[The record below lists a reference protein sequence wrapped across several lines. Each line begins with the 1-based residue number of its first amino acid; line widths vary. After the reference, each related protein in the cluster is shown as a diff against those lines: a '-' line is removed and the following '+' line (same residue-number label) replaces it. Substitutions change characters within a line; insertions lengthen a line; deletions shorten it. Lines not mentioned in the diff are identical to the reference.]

1 MQEFIFGTLSSLP
14 QRQAQDQAQRCGVR
28 HRQPTPPPPNQELP
42 IIVTVALPYPIDRV
56 VCHLTEPTATAVP
69 LQWARTE
76 WDLVNWQYQQV
87 WQGALP
93 GHADGVIVRYTVRAY
108 PAQGGDTVPA
118 NDERDEEGTVYAYQV
133 GRAQLPEWSRTAI
146 IYQVFPDRFAPG
158 GGRRWNAVNSLSDIY
173 GGTLRGIIEK
183 LDYIADLG
191 FNCLWLNPFFPDE
204 THHGYHATDYFQVN
218 SRLGTLDDIRELVH
232 EAHRRG
238 LRVLLDFVA
247 NHWGSGHATFQA
259 AQSDAH
265 SPYASWYRW
274 KAWPHEYETFFGVKD
289 LPQVN
294 VADPGA
300 RRYLLQAA
308 HYWLTEIPFDGYRLD
323 YAHGPSHDFWVDF
336 RATVK
341 AANPD
346 AWIFGEIIESPT
358 LLLTYGGRLDGCLDF
373 LLLQALRDTFAFQVM
388 SLARFDSFLMQHEAF
403 FPLSFSRPSFLDNH
417 DMNRFLWLVGGDTR
431 KLKLAALCQFTLSG
445 PPIVYYGTE
454 AGLSQNQDL
463 RHADG
468 RVVMEES
475 RLPMIWGDEQNKEM
489 LAFYR
494 WLIHFRRQHPAL
506 AYGAR
511 QTVYVDD
518 AVYAYTRAN
527 ETETILVTLN
537 RSDRPRQITLLNQP
551 ISLEPWAGDLHVLAT
566 RKLPAEGR
574 RDADQAD

>member
-14 QRQAQDQAQRCGVR
+14 QRQAQDQAQRRGVR
-28 HRQPTPPPPNQELP
+28 HRQPTPPPPGQELP
-42 IIVTVALPYPIDRV
+42 ITVTVALPYPIDRV
-56 VCHLTEPTATAVP
+56 VCHLTEPTAAAVP
-69 LQWARTE
+69 LQWVRTE

-108 PAQGGDTVPA
+108 PAQGGDAVPA

-158 GGRRWNAVNSLSDIY
+158 GKHGWNAVNSLSDIY

-218 SRLGTLDDIRELVH
+218 PRLGTLDDIRELVH

-265 SPYASWYRW
+265 SPYVNWYRW
-274 KAWPHEYETFFGVKD
+274 KAWPHDYETFFGVKD

-294 VADPGA
+294 VADAGA
-300 RRYLLQAA
+300 RGYLLQAA

-323 YAHGPSHDFWVDF
+323 YAHGPSHDFWVAF
-336 RATVK
+336 RAAVK

-373 LLLQALRDTFAFQVM
+373 LLLQALRDTFAFQAM
-388 SLARFDSFLMQHEAF
+388 SLAQFDSFLTQHEAF
-403 FPLSFSRPSFLDNH
+403 FPSSFSRPSFLDNH
-417 DMNRFLWLVGGDTR
+417 DMNRFLWLVRGDTR

-475 RLPMIWGDEQNKEM
+475 RLPMIWGDEQNKEL

-537 RSDRPRQITLLNQP
+537 RSDQPRQITLLNQP
-551 ISLEPWAGDLHVLAT
+551 ISLEPWAGDLRVLAT
-566 RKLPAEGR
+566 RKLPIEGR
-574 RDADQAD
+574 IGTG

>member
-1 MQEFIFGTLSSLP
+1 MQEFIFGALSTLS
-14 QRQAQDQAQRCGVR
+14 QRQAQDQAQRRGVR
-28 HRQPTPPPPNQELP
+28 HRHPTPPLPGQELP
-42 IIVTVALPYPIDRV
+42 VTVTVALPYPISHV
-56 VCHLTEPTATAVP
+56 VCHLTHPTVADVSLRWT
-69 LQWARTE
+69 RTE

-87 WQGALP
+87 WQGTLP
-93 GHADGVIVRYTVRAY
+93 AFSEGVIVRYTVRAY
-108 PAQGGDTVPA
+108 PAQGGAPVLA
-118 NDERDEEGTVYAYQV
+118 SDERDDADTVYAYQV
-133 GRAQLPEWSRTAI
+133 GSAQPPEWSRTAI

-158 GGRRWNAVNSLSDIY
+158 NGRDWNPVNSLSDIY

-191 FNCLWLNPFFPDE
+191 FNCIWLNPFFPDE

-218 SRLGTLDDIRELVH
+218 PRLGALDDIRELVT

-238 LRVLLDFVA
+238 MRVLLDFVA
-247 NHWGSGHATFQA
+247 NHWGSSHATFQA
-259 AQSDAH
+259 AQSDPH
-265 SPYASWYRW
+265 SPYVSWYRW

-300 RRYLLQAA
+300 RGYLLQAA
-308 HYWLTEIPFDGYRLD
+308 HFWLAEIQFDGYRLD

-336 RATVK
+336 RAAVK

-373 LLLQALRDTFAFQVM
+373 LLLQALRDTFAFQAM
-388 SLARFDSFLMQHEAF
+388 SLAQFDSFLTQHEAF
-403 FPLSFSRPSFLDNH
+403 FPPSFSRPSFLDNH
-417 DMNRFLWLVGGDTR
+417 DMNRFLWLARGDTR
-431 KLKLAALCQFTLSG
+431 KLKLAALCQFTLAG
-445 PPIVYYGTE
+445 PPVVYYGTE

-463 RHADG
+463 QHPDG
-468 RVVMEES
+468 RVIMEES
-475 RLPMIWGDEQNKEM
+475 RLPMLWGEAQNQEL

-511 QTVYVDD
+511 QTVYLDE
-518 AVYAYTRAN
+518 AVYAYTRAD

-537 RSDRPRQITLLNQP
+537 RSDQPRQMTLLDQQ
-551 ISLEPWAGDLHVLAT
+551 ISLEPWAGDLRVLNV
-566 RKLPAEGR
+566 
-574 RDADQAD
+574 